1 MKLASGIGIIYRE
14 LILLAK
20 RIEQWGGNPVPLG
33 GYWSI
38 FAGSLEGEE
47 SFQDCAIRETY
58 EETEI
63 KIDNHQLIDGCIIK
77 NNKLRFKV
85 FFVEMPY
92 KPIPILNEEH
102 TEYEWFDIN
111 KIKDFPYSIQEDLIK
126 CIENYK
132 NGVL

>member
-1 MKLASGIGIIYRE
+1 MKLASGIGIIYRD

-132 NGVL
+132 NGV

>member
-1 MKLASGIGIIYRE
+1 MKLASGIGIIYRD

-63 KIDNHQLIDGCIIK
+63 KIDNYQLIDGCIIK

-92 KPIPILNEEH
+92 KPIPILNAEH

-132 NGVL
+132 NGV